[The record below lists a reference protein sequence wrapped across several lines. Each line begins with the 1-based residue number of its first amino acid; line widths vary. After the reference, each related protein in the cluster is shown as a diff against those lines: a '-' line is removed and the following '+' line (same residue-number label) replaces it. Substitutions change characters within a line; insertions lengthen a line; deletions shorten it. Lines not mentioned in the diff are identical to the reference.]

1 MKNSL
6 GKVIIF
12 LLMLSV
18 LYAEDF
24 SYEIKVDNQTP
35 YQKEGI
41 VLSLELNQT
50 NPDIVLFFNF
60 DIKKSEDYDFT
71 RLDSIEN
78 DTHHDVHVKYLYLLY
93 SLKSGNVNIEF
104 NLIKKV
110 TNDESIAYSYS
121 GDRDNV
127 KGLVTQ
133 DTKITLPPLHLEVKS
148 LPKGT
153 LLVGD
158 FKLKESIKQYHAKA
172 YEPIP
177 FNITFIGEGFPPLVD
192 PILPKEGNFTRFTE
206 KPEVHSRATKTGYQ
220 NRIIYPMA
228 LSHTEN
234 FTLNPILFK
243 SFNPKTEKSYMLT
256 IPTQHFEIKKVAVT
270 ELVDRE
276 NSPST
281 QKTDWSWIGELFSYL
296 LVFIA
301 GYITATSLKWQRKK
315 SPKEPTSLEIKIK
328 KSKDKKELLQL
339 LLASQDKKFASTIE
353 ELERGLYHGKKIN
366 FNILKKSAYIGFK

>member
-6 GKVIIF
+6 GKIINIW

-24 SYEIKVDNQTP
+24 SYKIKVDNQTP

-41 VLSLELNQT
+41 ILSLELNQT

-60 DIKKSEDYDFT
+60 DIQKSKSYTFV
-71 RLDSIEN
+71 RLNSIEN
-78 DTHHDVHVKYLYLLY
+78 DTHHNAHITYLYLIY
-93 SLKSGNVNIEF
+93 PLKNGNVDIEF

-110 TNDESIAYSYS
+110 TNDESITYSYS

-127 KGLVTQ
+127 KTLITK
-133 DTKITLPPLHLEVKS
+133 DTKITLSPLRLAVKP

-153 LLVGD
+153 RLVGD
-158 FKLKESIKQYHAKA
+158 FKLKYSLKQHHAKA

-177 FNITFIGEGFPPLVD
+177 FNITLTGEGFPPLVE

-206 KPEVHSRATKTGYQ
+206 KPEVHSLATKTGYQ
-220 NRIIYPMA
+220 NTIIYPMA
-228 LSHTEN
+228 LSHTQN
-234 FTLNPILFK
+234 FTLNPILLK
-243 SFNPKTEKSYMLT
+243 SFNPKTQKFYELR
-256 IPTQHFEIKKVAVT
+256 IPTQSFKIKKVSLK
-270 ELVDRE
+270 ELIDIKDI
-276 NSPST
+276 PST
-281 QKTDWSWIGELFSYL
+281 KKIDWSWVGDIFLYL

-301 GYITATSLKWQRKK
+301 GYITAISLKWQQKK
-315 SPKEPTSLEIKIK
+315 SQKKPTHLESKIK
-328 KSKDKKELLQL
+328 KSKDEKELLQI

-353 ELERGLYHGKKIN
+353 ELEGILYHGKKVD
-366 FNILKKSAYIGFK
+366 FNSLKKRVLLII

>member
-60 DIKKSEDYDFT
+60 DIKKSEDYSFT

-93 SLKSGNVNIEF
+93 PLKSGNVNIEF

-158 FKLKESIKQYHAKA
+158 FKLKESIKQHQAKA

-177 FNITFIGEGFPPLVD
+177 FNITLTGEGFPPLVD

-256 IPTQHFEIKKVAVT
+256 IPTQHFEIKKVVVT
-270 ELVDRE
+270 ELVDGE

-328 KSKDKKELLQL
+328 KSKDEKELLQL

>member
-6 GKVIIF
+6 GKITIW
-12 LLMLSV
+12 LLTLSV

-24 SYEIKVDNQTP
+24 SYKIKVDNQTP
-35 YQKEGI
+35 YQKEGVI
-41 VLSLELNQT
+41 LSLELNQT

-60 DIKKSEDYDFT
+60 DIKKSKAYTFT
-71 RLDSIEN
+71 RLNTVEN
-78 DTHHDVHVKYLYLLY
+78 DTHHNAHVNYLYLIY
-93 SLKSGNVNIEF
+93 PLKEGSVDIEF

-110 TNDESIAYSYS
+110 TNDESITYSYS

-127 KGLVTQ
+127 KTLSTE
-133 DTKITLPPLHLEVKS
+133 DTKITLPPLHLAVKA

-153 LLVGD
+153 RLVGD
-158 FKLKESIKQYHAKA
+158 FKLKYSLKQHHAKA

-177 FNITFIGEGFPPLVD
+177 FNITLTGEGFPPLVD

-228 LSHTEN
+228 ISHTQN

-243 SFNPKTEKSYMLT
+243 SFNPKTQKIYKLR
-256 IPTQHFEIKKVAVT
+256 IPSQSFEIEKVAIK
-270 ELVDRE
+270 ELIDTKDI
-276 NSPST
+276 PST
-281 QKTDWSWIGELFSYL
+281 SKTDWSWIGDVFRYL

-315 SPKEPTSLEIKIK
+315 SQKEPTPLESKIK
-328 KSKDKKELLQL
+328 KAKDEKELLQI
-339 LLASQDKKFASTIE
+339 LLASQDKKFTSTIE
-353 ELERGLYHGKKIN
+353 ELEGVLYHGKKVDFNALLKSIN
-366 FNILKKSAYIGFK
+366 

>member
-6 GKVIIF
+6 GKITIW

-24 SYEIKVDNQTP
+24 SYKIKVDNQKP
-35 YQKEGI
+35 YQKEGV

-50 NPDIVLFFNF
+50 NSDIVLFFNF
-60 DIKKSEDYDFT
+60 DIKKSKAYTFT
-71 RLDSIEN
+71 RLNTVEN
-78 DTHHDVHVKYLYLLY
+78 DTHHNAHVNYLYLIY
-93 SLKSGNVNIEF
+93 PLKEGSVDIEF

-110 TNDESIAYSYS
+110 TNDESITYSYS

-127 KGLVTQ
+127 KTLSTE
-133 DTKITLPPLHLEVKS
+133 DTKITLPPLHLAVKP

-153 LLVGD
+153 RLVGD
-158 FKLKESIKQYHAKA
+158 FKLKYSLKQHHAKA

-177 FNITFIGEGFPPLVD
+177 FNITLTGEGFPPLVD

-206 KPEVHSRATKTGYQ
+206 KPEVHSQATKTGYQ

-228 LSHTEN
+228 ISNTQN

-243 SFNPKTEKSYMLT
+243 SFNPKTQKTYELR
-256 IPTQHFEIKKVAVT
+256 IPAQSFEIEKVAIK
-270 ELVDRE
+270 ELIDTKDI
-276 NSPST
+276 PST
-281 QKTDWSWIGELFSYL
+281 QKTDWSWIGDIFRYL

-315 SPKEPTSLEIKIK
+315 SQKEPTPLESKIK
-328 KSKDKKELLQL
+328 KAKDEKELLQI
-339 LLASQDKKFASTIE
+339 LLASQDKKFTSTIE
-353 ELERGLYHGKKIN
+353 KLEGVLYHGKKVDFNALLKSIN
-366 FNILKKSAYIGFK
+366 

>member
-93 SLKSGNVNIEF
+93 PLKSGNVNIEF

-366 FNILKKSAYIGFK
+366 FNILKKSAYIEFK